1 VRKRDE
7 LTRLNSC
14 MNRAKDDELTF
25 VLLGRDVAAP
35 DTIRAWV
42 RKRIQ
47 LGKNKTTDQQIVE
60 ALHTAQLM
68 EDERAT

>member
-1 VRKRDE
+1 
-7 LTRLNSC
+7 